1 MVKRLHVSAAF
12 VVMVACVAWVWT
24 AVVVAQVPAGLT
36 GRWQSPDS
44 VVEIKGDGTLTI
56 DGTPYRYSVQGNVL
70 SLIGYDG
77 TLPVPFRLQ
86 GDTLTVSLNG
96 EAVTL
101 QRIRPG
107 QAPSG
112 GAGAGTTGGIADL
125 AGKWCY
131 VSNFTANVGGRVSD
145 ECFTINRNGTY
156 TYHRETSSSGAYGSA
171 ASQEDDSGAISLNGT
186 TLTVQSRAQGTLTYQ
201 LVKRNHPKTN
211 DPMLCLSGQCFVTY
225 GPRAPWR

>member
-1 MVKRLHVSAAF
+1 VTVPRLLATF
-12 VVMVACVAWVWT
+12 VVLVSCVFWT
-24 AVVVAQVPAGLT
+24 ATATAQAPAGLA

-44 VVEIKGDGTLTI
+44 VVEIKTDGSLTI
-56 DGTPYRYSVQGNVL
+56 DGTPYRYTVQGSVL
-70 SLIGYDG
+70 TLIGYDG
-77 TLPVPFRLQ
+77 SVPVPFRLE
-86 GDTLTVSLNG
+86 GDTLTVSLGG

-107 QAPSG
+107 QTPGAGGSG
-112 GAGAGTTGGIADL
+112 GGGIADL

-145 ECFTINRNGTY
+145 ECFTISRNGTY
-156 TYHRETSSSGAYGSA
+156 SYHRETSSSGAYGSS
-171 ASQEDDSGAISLNGT
+171 ASQEDDSGTISLSGS

-211 DPMLCLSGQCFVTY
+211 DPMLCLSGQCFVTF